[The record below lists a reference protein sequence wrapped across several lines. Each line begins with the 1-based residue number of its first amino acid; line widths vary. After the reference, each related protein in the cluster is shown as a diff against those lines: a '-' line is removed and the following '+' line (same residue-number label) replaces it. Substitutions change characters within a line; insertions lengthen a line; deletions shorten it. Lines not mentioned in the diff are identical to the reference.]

1 MWEEDLMEEKVV
13 SKKKKP
19 TFLRTDWHKKIKFGK
34 TVKKNR
40 KWRAAKGR
48 HNKIR
53 LGHKGHPKRPRI
65 GYGQN
70 KALIPQIIRV
80 ENLTQLNSL
89 KKGQEIIL
97 ANIGKKKKIQLIEES
112 NKKGLIILNKPKEK
126 KNELSK

>member
-1 MWEEDLMEEKVV
+1 MEEKTTI
-13 SKKKKP
+13 KRKKP
-19 TFLRTDWHKKIKFGK
+19 KFLRTDWHKKIKFGK

-70 KALIPQIIRV
+70 KTLTPQIIRI
-80 ENLTQLNSL
+80 ETLSQLNNL
-89 KKGQEIIL
+89 EKGQEILL
-97 ANIGKKKKIQLIEES
+97 ASVGKKKKLLLIEES

-126 KNELSK
+126 KNESNK

>member
-1 MWEEDLMEEKVV
+1 MEKKEP
-13 SKKKKP
+13 SKRKKP

-53 LGHKGHPKRPRI
+53 LGNKGHPKRPKI

-70 KALIPQIIRV
+70 KALTPKIIRI
-80 ENLTQLNSL
+80 ETLAQLNNL
-89 KKGQEIIL
+89 KKGQEISL
-97 ANIGKKKKIQLIEES
+97 HLTHGTHSTQRNFSSTWLV
-112 NKKGLIILNKPKEK
+112 
-126 KNELSK
+126 